1 MNGFS
6 YRHVDVSDCGRY
18 LIVCPQEDCRDNLLY
33 FADLSKLSKDT
44 GISAKLDLT
53 QVVYKF
59 SHDYE
64 ARIQYILNVILNV
77 INGWV
82 EW

>member
-1 MNGFS
+1 MCEWFS

-33 FADLSKLSKDT
+33 FADLAKLSKDT

-64 ARIQYILNVILNV
+64 VRIKCVYLQKS
-77 INGWV
+77 
-82 EW
+82 